1 MNKEKDED
9 RRPELVDRPEDDET
23 TKGPALLDILIGV
36 PPLAAVLAAPRHGPW
51 PEDRRQEEPCE
62 KEEDVGAEVL
72 PARQSAELEGV
83 PSHVGARRQHHRGHH
98 QEDHDARQD
107 GEAIPIIE
115 DQFRD
120 GQAGNPFALVGDD
133 LEPRSLND
141 RLDMHDVPQD
151 VGNCP
156 DNDEAEADLVEV
168 DGIVVE
174 QVVQGM
180 HLQSVHLHRAHRGQ
194 QQASQVEVEH
204 VAAGLGDAVPPS
216 EATVAVVDIAGEG
229 NDRLG
234 KEEDDR
240 RGVRLSVV
248 VPARRADEA
257 AQGRAHVAIATAATT
272 TAARRRHLNRLHQ
285 VHAFFRV
292 DRQLRL
298 LPLRGTLPCLLQFL
312 LVLFPLLLLPSHARV
327 EARQAQEERPVPLG
341 KGVRER
347 VRVSVHGASNH
358 HRHADRG
365 EASQHNRAD
374 LPSAHVLHAHLDA
387 RLLGAVRVVV
397 VPGAR
402 EVVRAHDLHLH
413 EAGVEVGGRGVELV
427 AVGVVV
433 VIQIPVLDLLLV
445 LRASVARLCGEL
457 RLIQEGELLH
467 EPHSLLCIRGTRVRV
482 LRVEEERVALDG
494 HWLVPRPAADLDQI
508 GAIGALP
515 PIARIPIRVRV
526 AADPLEV
533 HVVAHVHLQV
543 VRHEVVLNSG
553 VHLHNVPAPATN
565 VKVDDPGVAHH
576 AVRPLLDDEHV
587 GAVLEGSAELGC
599 VHLDLQG
606 PRALSEADKVVLR
619 VVLQDGLV
627 RIVLCI
633 EVEKG
638 VPWPQLQQ
646 LRGLRVLLEV
656 PGGHVVAHTQDAEV
670 AVRNGVRNDPHV
682 GSHLAIRDV
691 AVVVVSALRQRQAL
705 GWVDA
710 PRGLVLPCAAPRHA
724 LLLVIRHLIFRLQGR
739 LGIGTEVQLA
749 VPLLHDV
756 LGLPPVELAML
767 RLRRHDGGI
776 TPTCRVPIRVIVA
789 LLRAL
794 QTSSVAVVVLPGCRG
809 ADVVIQVAVRGVEAL
824 VPLPLPASV
833 VILEGLVAPALKVI
847 GSLAVRPL
855 RVPLVPARGAAPARV
870 QVAAVA
876 KPGLRFVGLHVGI
889 AHVLDDQLALR
900 VRARVSAT
908 VLRGPLELQL
918 RAVVEVHRTLLRALL
933 RVGVVVACV
942 LAIRHAIV
950 ANHVPASGVV
960 LRVEQAVLV
969 LGVVRLLRQPVVRP
983 ARILHVEVTRD
994 AHHCSEG

>member
-1 MNKEKDED
+1 MG
-9 RRPELVDRPEDDET
+9 DRPDD
-23 TKGPALLDILIGV
+23 
-36 PPLAAVLAAPRHGPW
+36 
-51 PEDRRQEEPCE
+51 
-62 KEEDVGAEVL
+62 
-72 PARQSAELEGV
+72 
-83 PSHVGARRQHHRGHH
+83 
-98 QEDHDARQD
+98 
-107 GEAIPIIE
+107 
-115 DQFRD
+115 
-120 GQAGNPFALVGDD
+120 N
-133 LEPRSLND
+133 
-141 RLDMHDVPQD
+141 
-151 VGNCP
+151 
-156 DNDEAEADLVEV
+156 EAEADLVEV

-180 HLQSVHLHRAHRGQ
+180 HLQGVHLHCAHRGQ
-194 QQASQVEVEH
+194 QQARQVEVQH
-204 VAAGLGDAVPPS
+204 VSAGLGDAVPPS